1 MILVSAENKSKETGR
16 KMYSNTQFQLT
27 DILNNFVIDKAVNR
41 VPRAASLLNL
51 KKIMLY
57 LKDEI
62 TINELMAICEIGK
75 RSYFL
80 EYLKLLDIL
89 GWAHYK
95 NDFIISTSEG
105 EVIKSKLS
113 KTEFITDN
121 DCQIIRR
128 EFLKLGFIRKFML
141 VVFNFDITNR
151 RLSSGVCLTK
161 DEITKKYLE
170 YRKVSQ
176 SVVERE
182 SRLIYNW
189 LLGLK
194 VLETLPIIDKY
205 KDDKVCYHVIGA
217 EVSFE
222 KFTKRIKPTVF
233 RAINGKRKPSE
244 WVEIPKVRNLFCIE
258 NDISKS
264 QFDKLF
270 LAYIKKYPETFQLS
284 TATTIRPEVEREG
297 IKSNNSIIYFYVKLS
312 EDR

>member
-1 MILVSAENKSKETGR
+1 MCRFEWGVKIAFEGCVVLVMAKKKSKEIE
-16 KMYSNTQFQLT
+16 KKKSSNNQFQLS
-27 DILNNFVIDKAVNR
+27 DILNNFVIDKVVTR
-41 VPRAASLLNL
+41 VPRAASISIL

-57 LKDEI
+57 LKDKI
-62 TINELMAICEIGK
+62 KINELMAICEIDK

-89 GWAHYK
+89 GLVHYK
-95 NDFIISTSEG
+95 NDLVILTSEG
-105 EVIKSKLS
+105 KVIKSKLS
-113 KTEFITDN
+113 ETKFISDN
-121 DCQIIRR
+121 DCQIMKS

-141 VVFNFDITNR
+141 VVFNFDITNQ

-161 DEITKKYLE
+161 DEITNKYLE

-176 SVVERE
+176 SVAERE

-205 KDDKVCYHVIGA
+205 KDNKVCYHVIGA

-222 KFTKRIKPTVF
+222 KFTNRIKPTVF

-258 NDISKS
+258 NNISKS
-264 QFDKLF
+264 H
-270 LAYIKKYPETFQLS
+270 
-284 TATTIRPEVEREG
+284 
-297 IKSNNSIIYFYVKLS
+297 
-312 EDR
+312 

>member
-1 MILVSAENKSKETGR
+1 
-16 KMYSNTQFQLT
+16 MYSNAQFQLT
-27 DILNNFVIDKAVNR
+27 DILNDFVIDKVVTR
-41 VPRAASLLNL
+41 VPRAASISIL
-51 KKIMLY
+51 KKIMLH
-57 LKDEI
+57 LRDEI
-62 TINELMAICEIGK
+62 TINELMAISKIDK

-80 EYLKLLDIL
+80 EYLKLLNIL
-89 GWAHYK
+89 RWAHYK
-95 NDFIISTSEG
+95 NELVVLTSEG
-105 EVIKSKLS
+105 KVIKSKLS
-113 KTEFITDN
+113 KTEFISNN

-128 EFLKLGFIRKFML
+128 NFLKLVFIRKFML
-141 VVFNFDITNR
+141 AVFKLDIVNQG
-151 RLSSGVCLTK
+151 LSSGVCLTK
-161 DEITKKYLE
+161 GEITKKYLE

-176 SVVERE
+176 SVAERE

-205 KDDKVCYHVIGA
+205 RDDKVCYHVIGA

-233 RAINGKRKPSE
+233 MAINGKRKPSE
-244 WVEIPKVRNLFCIE
+244 WVEIPKVRTLFCIE
-258 NDISKS
+258 NGISKS